1 MPKFRD
7 NGNPDVCEVVRCKK
21 LSTYRLIEGCVP
33 TLHRS
38 VYVCDEH
45 FAEINREG
53 WEAQKQSR
61 GGCT

>member
-1 MPKFRD
+1 MHKFRD

-45 FAEINREG
+45 YAEIITEG
-53 WEAQKQSR
+53 HEAQKAAR
-61 GGCT
+61 K